1 MCQYHALS
9 NRRWVVHLTPT
20 QVLGM
25 RLRGTKQVRD
35 LEVMQ
40 PLVPESRYSRLVI
53 LKVVEQGMARET
65 LASRWLASQV
75 EVIDRVSVQAEVEA
89 LVAMTDATE
98 HETAVEMEATM
109 EMVTAIGKKLG

>member
-1 MCQYHALS
+1 M
-9 NRRWVVHLTPT
+9 HLTPT

-25 RLRGTKQVRD
+25 RLRGTRQARD

-53 LKVVEQGMARET
+53 LKVVEQGMAREI
-65 LASRWLASQV
+65 LASRWLACQV

-98 HETAVEMEATM
+98 HEMVVEMAATM
-109 EMVTAIGKKLG
+109 EKVRAIGKKLG